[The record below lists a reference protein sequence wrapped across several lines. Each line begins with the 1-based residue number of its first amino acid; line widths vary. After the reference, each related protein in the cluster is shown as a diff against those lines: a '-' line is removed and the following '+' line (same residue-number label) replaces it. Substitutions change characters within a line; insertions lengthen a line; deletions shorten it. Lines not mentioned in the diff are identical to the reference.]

1 MYFNYLLIA
10 FRSFRK
16 NKAYSL
22 LNVSGLA
29 VSLAVAA
36 LIILYIG
43 SEKNHDRWIANQS
56 NIYRVYRQWGNS
68 GGSAWTPSR
77 LAHTLRQ
84 QYPEIAHATRLDNYG
99 EALITLNGGEK
110 SLYVDHAVLTD
121 SSLFAVLPLPFA
133 SGDPATALDQPYS
146 AVLSQELAHKLFEGQ
161 NPLGKVIRFNDQ
173 DDYRVTGVLARPA
186 GPMHLDADVF
196 LKDQEGYGDSWTG
209 NSPTTY
215 VALHPEANVARLE
228 RKVTA
233 GINKYL
239 KAEFLKTKVNVEE
252 LPKWRLQPLGD
263 IHLYSA
269 KMNGPFETKGDYR
282 NLYLLGG
289 VAVVILLV
297 AGINYM
303 NMTTAQAARRAR
315 EVGVRKASGASR
327 EQLVGQF
334 MAESVVQCFTALPL
348 AVVLAGLFLPAFN
361 QMTDRNLTLHG
372 ADWLRIA
379 PYWAG
384 VVLVLGL
391 LSGSYPAF
399 FLAAYRPVEVLK
411 GNLVRRT
418 QGHGL
423 RQTLVVTQFSVAIA
437 VAIVMTFVYRQV
449 QFMLDQE
456 LGFQPSQV
464 VAIPLN
470 TDTAAER
477 IVALK
482 PRLLQNPR
490 VESISYSTSVPGKF
504 EPDYGFEIK
513 GVDKSQYVD
522 IYFVEPDFART
533 LNLTLAQGRFFA
545 YDHPSDTANAYV
557 VNEAFVRTYGLK
569 NPVGH
574 QMRFSGRGEYGTIVG
589 VVKDF
594 HFHSLQS
601 TIGPLV
607 FYNNPKVHG
616 MASYAVIRIA
626 SGEVP
631 ATLAAIKRL
640 WKEVEPAHPMR
651 YSFLDDEFAK
661 LYADHTRLGQTMLY
675 ATLLTIFIASLG
687 LFGLVSFMAEQRTK
701 EIGVRKVLG
710 ASEWQIVLLLG
721 KNFLKLVGIAGL
733 VATPVAFLVARE
745 WLADFAYRT
754 PVTVVPFLLAV
765 GLALLV
771 ATLTVS
777 FRSYRA
783 ALANPVK
790 SLRTE

>member
-1 MYFNYLLIA
+1 
-10 FRSFRK
+10 
-16 NKAYSL
+16 
-22 LNVSGLA
+22 
-29 VSLAVAA
+29 
-36 LIILYIG
+36 
-43 SEKNHDRWIANQS
+43 
-56 NIYRVYRQWGNS
+56 VYRQWGNS
-68 GGSAWTPSR
+68 GGLGWTPSR

-84 QYPEIAHATRLDNYG
+84 QFPEIAHATRLDNYG

-121 SSLFAVLPLPFA
+121 SSLFAVMPLPFA
-133 SGDPATALDQPYS
+133 SGDARTALNQPYS
-146 AVLSQELAHKLFEGQ
+146 AVLSQELAQKLFEGQ
-161 NPLGKVIRFNDQ
+161 NPLGKLIRFNDQ

-186 GPMHLDADVF
+186 GRTHLEADIF
-196 LKDQEGYGDSWTG
+196 LKDKEGYGESWTG
-209 NSPTTY
+209 NSPATY
-215 VALHPEANVARLE
+215 VALHPDANVARLE

-239 KAEFLKTKVNVEE
+239 KASYLKDKMNVDE
-252 LPKWRLQPLGD
+252 LPKWRLQPLKD
-263 IHLYSA
+263 IHLYSTDI
-269 KMNGPFETKGDYR
+269 NGPFRVTGDYK
-282 NLYLLGG
+282 NLYLMGG

-303 NMTTAQAARRAR
+303 NMTTAQATRRAR

-327 EQLVGQF
+327 QQLVAQF
-334 MAESVVQCFTALPL
+334 MAEAVVQCLTALPVATLL
-348 AVVLAGLFLPAFN
+348 ATLFLPAFN
-361 QMTDRNLTLHG
+361 QITDRSLALNW
-372 ADWLRIA
+372 ADWQRIA
-379 PYWAG
+379 PYWTAL
-384 VVLVLGL
+384 VLGLGL

-418 QGHGL
+418 RGQGL

-470 TDTAAER
+470 TAGAADR
-477 IVALK
+477 IQSLK
-482 PRLLQNPR
+482 SRLLQNPR
-490 VESISYSTSVPGKF
+490 VESISYSTSIPGKG
-504 EPDYGFEIK
+504 EPDYGFEIA
-513 GVDKSQYVD
+513 GIDKSQNVD

-533 LNLTLAQGRFFA
+533 LNLTVAQGRFFA
-545 YDHPSDTANAYV
+545 YDHPTDTANAYV

-574 QMRFSGRGEYGTIVG
+574 QMRFSGLSDYGTIIG

-594 HFHSLQS
+594 HFQGLQS
-601 TIGPLV
+601 AIGPLV
-607 FYNNPKVHG
+607 FYNNPKLHG
-616 MASYAVIRIA
+616 MASYAVVRIA
-626 SGEVP
+626 AREVQS
-631 ATLAAIKRL
+631 TLASVKQV
-640 WKEVEPAHPMR
+640 WKDVEPAHPMR

-675 ATLLTIFIASLG
+675 ATLLTIFVACLG
-687 LFGLVSFMAEQRTK
+687 LFGLTSFMAEQRTK

-710 ASEWQIVLLLG
+710 ASDWEIVVLLG

-733 VATPVAFLVARE
+733 VATPVAFWVARG

-754 PVTVVPFLLAV
+754 PLTVVPFLLAV
-765 GLALLV
+765 GLAVLV
-771 ATLTVS
+771 AALTVS
-777 FRSYRA
+777 FRSYWA

>member
-1 MYFNYLLIA
+1 MYLNYLLIA
-10 FRSFRK
+10 FRNFRK
-16 NKAYSL
+16 NRAYSL

-43 SEKNHDRWIANQS
+43 SEKDHDRWIANES

-68 GGSAWTPSR
+68 GTSAWTPSP

-84 QYPEIAHATRLDNYG
+84 QFSEIAHATRLNNYG

-110 SLYVDHAVLTD
+110 SLYVDQAVLTD
-121 SSLFAVLPLPFA
+121 SSLFAVMPLPFA
-133 SGDPATALDQPYS
+133 SGDARTALNQPYS
-146 AVLSQELAHKLFEGQ
+146 AVLSQELARKLFEGQ

-186 GPMHLDADVF
+186 GPMHLAADVF
-196 LKDQEGYGDSWTG
+196 LKDKEENGGSWTG
-209 NSPTTY
+209 NSPATY
-215 VALHPEANVARLE
+215 VVLHPEANVTRLE
-228 RKVTA
+228 RKVTT

-239 KAEFLKTKVNVEE
+239 KTEYLKIKVNVDE
-252 LPKWRLQPLGD
+252 LPQWRLQPLKD
-263 IHLYSA
+263 IHLYST
-269 KMNGPFETKGDYR
+269 NIGGPFKAIGDYH

-303 NMTTAQAARRAR
+303 NMTTAQAAQRAR

-334 MAESVVQCFTALPL
+334 MTESVVQCLVALPL
-348 AVVLAGLFLPAFN
+348 AVLLASLFLPAFN
-361 QMTDRNLTLHG
+361 QMTDRNLTLHW
-372 ADWLRIA
+372 AKWLRIA
-379 PYWAG
+379 PYWMG

-399 FLAAYRPVEVLK
+399 FLASYRPVEVLK

-418 QGHGL
+418 RGQGL

-464 VAIPLN
+464 VVIPLN
-470 TDTAAER
+470 TAGAAER
-477 IVALK
+477 IQALK
-482 PRLLQNPR
+482 SQLLQNPR
-490 VESISYSTSVPGKF
+490 VESISYSTSVPGKA
-504 EPDYGFEIK
+504 EPDYGFEIA
-513 GVDKSQYVD
+513 GIDKSQNVD

-533 LNLTLAQGRFFA
+533 LNLTVAQGRFFA
-545 YDHPSDTANAYV
+545 YDHPTDTANAYV
-557 VNEAFVRTYGLK
+557 VNEAFVQTHGLK

-574 QMRFSGRGEYGTIVG
+574 QMRFSGRGDYGTIIG

-594 HFHSLQS
+594 HFKSLQAA
-601 TIGPLV
+601 IGPLV

-626 SGEVP
+626 AQNVQS
-631 ATLAAIKRL
+631 TLASVKQV
-640 WKEVEPAHPMR
+640 WKDVEPAHPMR

-675 ATLLTIFIASLG
+675 ATMLTIFIASLG

-710 ASEWQIVLLLG
+710 ASEWQIVRLLG

-733 VATPVAFLVARE
+733 VATPVAFLVARG

-754 PVTVVPFLLAV
+754 PITVVPFLLAV

-771 ATLTVS
+771 AALTVS